1 MNFEKEVKKIHVNI
15 KSNQLNDAMRNC
27 NKLIKL
33 FPKNSY
39 LFNLGG
45 LILQNGLKIKNSP
58 DIFVALCVV
67 CILKVLNIIDF

>member
-33 FPKNSY
+33 FEGWLIY
-39 LFNLGG
+39 LF
-45 LILQNGLKIKNSP
+45 
-58 DIFVALCVV
+58 
-67 CILKVLNIIDF
+67 ILKLKNLD